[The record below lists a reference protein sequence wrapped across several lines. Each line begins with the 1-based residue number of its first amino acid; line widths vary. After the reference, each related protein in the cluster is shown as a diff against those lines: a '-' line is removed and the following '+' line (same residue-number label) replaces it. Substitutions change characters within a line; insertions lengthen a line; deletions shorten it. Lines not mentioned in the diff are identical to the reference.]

1 MSVGGGYRSRVRV
14 EVEES
19 IMRRGHSRGKSK
31 GQGGSGMGMERGG
44 GRRHGTALGGGDM
57 AGGMGVALP
66 QGAIPML
73 QASPA
78 SVNTNNELTMLRQ
91 QAEEMARQTQQ
102 IHERIAQLQQ
112 AGKGDM
118 TATVDS
124 EKCTGCGAC
133 VNVCHNRA
141 ICMA

>member
-1 MSVGGGYRSRVRV
+1 
-14 EVEES
+14 
-19 IMRRGHSRGKSK
+19 
-31 GQGGSGMGMERGG
+31 MG
-44 GRRHGTALGGGDM
+44 
-57 AGGMGVALP
+57 GGMGVALP
-66 QGAIPML
+66 QGAVPMS

-78 SVNTNNELTMLRQ
+78 SVNTSNELTMLKQ

-124 EKCTGCGAC
+124 EKCTGCGLCVQACPVEAVSLQHAVAWVSAQACTGCGAC
-133 VNVCHNRA
+133 VNVCPNRA
-141 ICMA
+141 ISMA